1 MYPPGFEVY
10 ITLGLQ
16 NTSSKGDT
24 MSNDD
29 LPPSFDAPESD
40 AHQGPPPQP
49 LPEPEPEKEVD
60 LSDFRQ
66 LFNLVRSGKEDELKV
81 AVAKH
86 LQKLVLDHG
95 VQDYLVI
102 YLFDSERSIGSSH
115 ANDLYEAAAE
125 GKKAKDIL
133 LIIQSDGGRIEPA
146 YLASKTCKR
155 LAKDRFLAVVP
166 RRAKS
171 AATLLALGAD
181 EIHMGLMSELGPI
194 DPQIGGYPALGLTN
208 ALNKVAEL
216 AAKFPRS
223 SDMWSKYLGA
233 KLNLNDLGYFDRV
246 TESAAQYAERLMRAK
261 LLPEGKTATGTA
273 SHFVNHY
280 KDHSFVID
288 YDEAISLLGTG
299 TIKID
304 TKEYAFGNAVYGF
317 LNLVELALSAFQDK
331 DFALVGNETGWQTR
345 KQEPSK

>member
-1 MYPPGFEVY
+1 M
-10 ITLGLQ
+10 
-16 NTSSKGDT
+16 TSE
-24 MSNDD
+24 D
-29 LPPSFDAPESD
+29 LTPSFDAADSENQHAPDSSP
-40 AHQGPPPQP
+40 AS
-49 LPEPEPEKEVD
+49 EPEPKKEVD

-81 AVAKH
+81 AVAEH
-86 LQKLVLDHG
+86 LRKLAVDHG
-95 VQDYLVI
+95 VQNYLI
-102 YLFDSERSIGSSH
+102 LYLFDSERSIGNTH

-125 GKKAKDIL
+125 GKRQKDIL
-133 LIIQSDGGRIEPA
+133 LVIQSAGGRIEPA

-155 LAKDRFLAVVP
+155 LAKNRFLAVVP

-171 AATLLALGAD
+171 AATLMALGAD

-261 LLPEGKTATGTA
+261 TLPDGKTVTGTA

-288 YDEAISLLGTG
+288 YDEAISLLGEG
-299 TIKID
+299 TVKLD
-304 TKEYAFGNAVYGF
+304 TKEYAFGNAAYGL

-331 DFALVGNETGWQTR
+331 DFALVGNETGWHTR
-345 KQEPSK
+345 KQEASK

>member
-1 MYPPGFEVY
+1 MKSEELNPSSDTPDSEAHEEATAPP
-10 ITLGLQ
+10 
-16 NTSSKGDT
+16 
-24 MSNDD
+24 
-29 LPPSFDAPESD
+29 A
-40 AHQGPPPQP
+40 
-49 LPEPEPEKEVD
+49 PEPEQKSETD

-66 LFNLVRSGKEDELKV
+66 LITLIRTGKEDDLKS
-81 AVAKH
+81 AVARH
-86 LQKLVLDHG
+86 LRKLAVDHG
-95 VQDYLVI
+95 MQDYLVL
-102 YLFDSERSIGSSH
+102 YLFDTERSIGSTH
-115 ANDLYEAAAE
+115 ANELYEAAAE
-125 GKKAKDIL
+125 GKKQKDIL
-133 LIIQSDGGRIEPA
+133 LIIQSSGGRIEPA

-223 SDMWSKYLGA
+223 SDMWSKYLGT
-233 KLNLNDLGYFDRV
+233 KLDLNDLGYFDRV
-246 TESAAQYAERLMRAK
+246 TESAAQYAERLMRGK
-261 LLPEGKTATGTA
+261 TLPEGKTATATA

-288 YDEAISLLGTG
+288 YDEAIGLLGTD

-317 LNLVELALSAFQDK
+317 LNFLELLLSALQDK
-331 DFALVGNETGWQTR
+331 DFALVGNETGWHTK

>member
-1 MYPPGFEVY
+1 MKNEELNPNSDVPDSEVHQEPAAPP
-10 ITLGLQ
+10 
-16 NTSSKGDT
+16 
-24 MSNDD
+24 
-29 LPPSFDAPESD
+29 APESV
-40 AHQGPPPQP
+40 PKS
-49 LPEPEPEKEVD
+49 ERD

-66 LFNLVRSGKEDELKV
+66 LFTLVRSGKEDDLKS
-81 AVAKH
+81 AVADH
-86 LQKLVLDHG
+86 LRKLAVDHG
-95 VQDYLVI
+95 MQDYLVL
-102 YLFDSERSIGSSH
+102 YLFDTERSIGSTH

-125 GKKAKDIL
+125 GKKQKDIL
-133 LIIQSDGGRIEPA
+133 LVIQSSGGRIEPA

-223 SDMWSKYLGA
+223 SDMWSKYLGT
-233 KLNLNDLGYFDRV
+233 KLDLNDLGYFDRV
-246 TESAAQYAERLMRAK
+246 TESAAQYAERLMHAK
-261 LLPEGKTATGTA
+261 NLPEGKTVTATA

-288 YDEAISLLGTG
+288 YDEAIGLLGTD

-304 TKEYAFGNAVYGF
+304 TKEYAFGNTVYGF
-317 LNLVELALSAFQDK
+317 LNLLELALSAFQDK
-331 DFALVGNETGWQTR
+331 DFALVGNETGWHTKNQQPN
-345 KQEPSK
+345 K

>member
-1 MYPPGFEVY
+1 MKKDELTLSGATPDPEEQKESNISHPPE
-10 ITLGLQ
+10 TD
-16 NTSSKGDT
+16 SK
-24 MSNDD
+24 
-29 LPPSFDAPESD
+29 
-40 AHQGPPPQP
+40 
-49 LPEPEPEKEVD
+49 KEVD
-60 LSDFRQ
+60 LSDLRQ
-66 LFNLVRSGKEDELKV
+66 LVMLVRSGKDDELKI
-81 AVAKH
+81 AVAQH
-86 LQKLVLDHG
+86 LRKLAVDHGMQNYLVL
-95 VQDYLVI
+95 
-102 YLFDSERSIGSSH
+102 YLFDTERSISSNH

-125 GKKAKDIL
+125 GKKQKDIL
-133 LIIQSDGGRIEPA
+133 LVIQSSGGRIEPA

-194 DPQIGGYPALGLTN
+194 DPQINGYPALGLTN

-233 KLNLNDLGYFDRV
+233 KLDLNDLGYFDRV

-261 LLPEGKTATGTA
+261 ALPEGKTAAATA

-288 YDEAISLLGTG
+288 YDEAIGLLGTE

-304 TKEYAFGNAVYGF
+304 SKEYAFGNAVYGF
-317 LNLVELALSAFQDK
+317 LNLVELFLNAFQDK
-331 DFALVGNETGWQTR
+331 DFALVGDETGWRTT
-345 KQEPSK
+345 KQDSSR

>member
-1 MYPPGFEVY
+1 MKDEQSG
-10 ITLGLQ
+10 T
-16 NTSSKGDT
+16 
-24 MSNDD
+24 
-29 LPPSFDAPESD
+29 SFDTADSTAD
-40 AHQGPPPQP
+40 
-49 LPEPEPEKEVD
+49 LPEPAPEQKKDPD

-66 LFNLVRSGKEDELKV
+66 LFSMVRAGKEDDFKA
-81 AVAKH
+81 AVAAH
-86 LQKLVLDHG
+86 LRKLAAAHGMDDYRVL
-95 VQDYLVI
+95 
-102 YLFDSERSIGSSH
+102 YLFDNERSIGNYH

-125 GKKAKDIL
+125 GKKEKDIL
-133 LIIQSDGGRIEPA
+133 LVVQSGGGRIEPA

-155 LAKDRFLAVVP
+155 LAKSRFLVVVP

-233 KLNLNDLGYFDRV
+233 KLDLNDLGYFDRV
-246 TESAAQYAERLMRAK
+246 SESAAQYAERLMRNK
-261 LLPEGKTATGTA
+261 TLPDGKTAAATA

-288 YDEAISLLGTG
+288 YDEAISLLGTT
-299 TIKID
+299 TIKTD
-304 TKEYAFGNAVYGF
+304 TKEYGFGNAVYGF
-317 LNLVELALSAFQDK
+317 LQLVEAALSAFQDR
-331 DFALVGNETGWQTR
+331 DFALVGDESGWHTK
-345 KQEPSK
+345 KQEAK

>member
-1 MYPPGFEVY
+1 MPGK
-10 ITLGLQ
+10 
-16 NTSSKGDT
+16 NTT
-24 MSNDD
+24 
-29 LPPSFDAPESD
+29 PSAGPEQLESQSVPEASPAAESD
-40 AHQGPPPQP
+40 SK
-49 LPEPEPEKEVD
+49 KEVD
-60 LSDFRQ
+60 LSEIRQ
-66 LFNLVRSGKEDELKV
+66 LFALAHSGKEEELKIEV
-81 AVAKH
+81 GKH
-86 LQKLVLDHG
+86 LHKLAANHG
-95 VQDYLVI
+95 VDDYLI
-102 YLFDSERSIGSSH
+102 LYLFDNERSISSKH
-115 ANDLYEAAAE
+115 ANDLYEAAVKG
-125 GKKAKDIL
+125 GKQKNIL
-133 LIIQSDGGRIEPA
+133 LVIQSGGGHIEPA

-155 LAKDRFLAVVP
+155 LAKEKFLAVVP

-233 KLNLNDLGYFDRV
+233 KLDLNDLGYFDRV
-246 TESAAQYAERLMRAK
+246 TESAAQYAERLMRTK
-261 LLPEGKTATGTA
+261 TLPDGKTVVGTA

-288 YDEAISLLGTG
+288 YDEAISLLGTN

-304 TKEYAFGNAVYGF
+304 TKEYAFGNAAYGF

-331 DFALVGNETGWQTR
+331 DFALVGDEAGWHTKDQPPG
-345 KQEPSK
+345 K

>member
-1 MYPPGFEVY
+1 MK
-10 ITLGLQ
+10 
-16 NTSSKGDT
+16 N
-24 MSNDD
+24 ND
-29 LPPSFDAPESD
+29 LSPSFDDSEPDEQQIPNSDSVPTPESD
-40 AHQGPPPQP
+40 SAK
-49 LPEPEPEKEVD
+49 EPD

-66 LFNLVRSGKEDELKV
+66 LFKMVNSGKEDELKS

-86 LQKLVLDHG
+86 LRKLASDHQMQAYQVL
-95 VQDYLVI
+95 
-102 YLFDSERSIGSSH
+102 YLFDTERSINSTH
-115 ANDLYEAAAE
+115 ANELYEAAAL
-125 GKKAKDIL
+125 GKKQKDIL
-133 LIIQSDGGRIEPA
+133 LVIQSPGGRIEPA

-223 SDMWSKYLGA
+223 SDMWSKYLGT

-261 LLPEGKTATGTA
+261 TLPDGKTATTTA

-288 YDEAISLLGTG
+288 YDEAISLLGTS

-317 LNLVELALSAFQDK
+317 LNLVELALSAFHNK
-331 DFALVGNETGWQTR
+331 DFALVGDETGWSTR

>member
-1 MYPPGFEVY
+1 M
-10 ITLGLQ
+10 
-16 NTSSKGDT
+16 KD
-24 MSNDD
+24 DD
-29 LPPSFDAPESD
+29 LTPTCDAPDSVDQEEPTT
-40 AHQGPPPQP
+40 PPA
-49 LPEPEPEKEVD
+49 PEPEPKVEED

-66 LFNLVRSGKEDELKV
+66 LFKLVRSGKEEDLKA
-81 AVAKH
+81 AVARH
-86 LQKLVLDHG
+86 LRKLVAAHG
-95 VQDYLVI
+95 MHNYLI
-102 YLFDSERSIGSSH
+102 LYLFDSERSIGNTH

-125 GKKAKDIL
+125 GKKQKDIL
-133 LIIQSDGGRIEPA
+133 LVIQSSGGRIEPA

-155 LAKDRFLAVVP
+155 LAKDKFLAVVP

-233 KLNLNDLGYFDRV
+233 KLDLNDLGYFDRV

-261 LLPEGKTATGTA
+261 TLPEGKTATATA

-288 YDEAISLLGTG
+288 YDEAIGLLGTG

-317 LNLVELALSAFQDK
+317 LNLVELALNAFQDK
-331 DFALVGNETGWQTR
+331 DFALVGDETGWHTK

>member
-1 MYPPGFEVY
+1 MKRDAPS
-10 ITLGLQ
+10 
-16 NTSSKGDT
+16 TSY
-24 MSNDD
+24 
-29 LPPSFDAPESD
+29 DAPEPVDSGEP
-40 AHQGPPPQP
+40 ATQP
-49 LPEPEPEKEVD
+49 EQAKKPD

-66 LFNLVRSGKEDELKV
+66 LFALVRTGKEDELKA
-81 AVAKH
+81 AVATH
-86 LQKLVLDHG
+86 LRKLASDHG
-95 VQDYLVI
+95 MNGYRVL
-102 YLFDSERSIGSSH
+102 YLFDNERSIGSYH

-125 GKKAKDIL
+125 GKRQQDIL
-133 LIIQSDGGRIEPA
+133 LVVQSTGGRIEPA

-155 LAKDRFLAVVP
+155 LAKDRFLVVVP

-216 AAKFPRS
+216 AAKFPKS

-233 KLNLNDLGYFDRV
+233 KLDLNDLGYFDRV
-246 TESAAQYAERLMRAK
+246 SESAAQYAERLMRDK
-261 LLPEGKTATGTA
+261 TLPEGRTPSATA

-288 YDEAISLLGTG
+288 YDEAISLLGTS
-299 TIKID
+299 TIKTD

-317 LNLVELALSAFQDK
+317 LNLVELALSAFQDR
-331 DFALVGNETGWQTR
+331 DFALVGDETGWHTK
-345 KQEPSK
+345 KQEPK

>member
-1 MYPPGFEVY
+1 MKSDELNPSNNTPDSEANEEAAAPP
-10 ITLGLQ
+10 
-16 NTSSKGDT
+16 
-24 MSNDD
+24 
-29 LPPSFDAPESD
+29 APEPAPKS
-40 AHQGPPPQP
+40 
-49 LPEPEPEKEVD
+49 EMD
-60 LSDFRQ
+60 LSDFGQ
-66 LFNLVRSGKEDELKV
+66 LITLIQSGKEDDLKS
-81 AVAKH
+81 AVARH
-86 LQKLVLDHG
+86 LRNLAVDYG
-95 VQDYLVI
+95 MQDYLVL
-102 YLFDSERSIGSSH
+102 YLFDNDRSIGSTH
-115 ANDLYEAAAE
+115 ANDLYEAADE
-125 GKKAKDIL
+125 GKKQKDIL
-133 LIIQSDGGRIEPA
+133 LIIQSSGGRIEPA

-194 DPQIGGYPALGLTN
+194 DPQINGYPALGLTN

-223 SDMWSKYLGA
+223 SDMWSKYLGT
-233 KLNLNDLGYFDRV
+233 KLDLNDLGYFDRV

-261 LLPEGKTATGTA
+261 TLPDGKTATATA

-288 YDEAISLLGTG
+288 YDEAIGLLGTD

-304 TKEYAFGNAVYGF
+304 TKEYDFGNAVYGF
-317 LNLVELALSAFQDK
+317 LNLLELVLSALQKK
-331 DFALVGNETGWQTR
+331 DFALVGNETGWHTKKR
-345 KQEPSK
+345 EPSK

>member
-1 MYPPGFEVY
+1 MKSTDVNPPNGTADSQDHQE
-10 ITLGLQ
+10 TAA
-16 NTSSKGDT
+16 
-24 MSNDD
+24 
-29 LPPSFDAPESD
+29 PPAPEPDSKS
-40 AHQGPPPQP
+40 
-49 LPEPEPEKEVD
+49 ETD

-66 LFNLVRSGKEDELKV
+66 LFALIRSGKEDDLKS
-81 AVAKH
+81 AVARH
-86 LQKLVLDHG
+86 LKKLASDHG
-95 VQDYLVI
+95 MQDYLVL
-102 YLFDSERSIGSSH
+102 YLFDTERSIGSSH

-125 GKKAKDIL
+125 GKKQKDII
-133 LIIQSDGGRIEPA
+133 LIIQSSGGRIEPA

-155 LAKDRFLAVVP
+155 LAKNRFLAVVP

-223 SDMWSKYLGA
+223 SDMWSKYLGT
-233 KLNLNDLGYFDRV
+233 KLDLNDLGYFDRV

-261 LLPEGKTATGTA
+261 TLPEGKTATATA

-288 YDEAISLLGTG
+288 YDEAIGLLGTD

-317 LNLVELALSAFQDK
+317 LNLLELALSAFQDK
-331 DFALVGNETGWQTR
+331 DFALVGNETGWHT
-345 KQEPSK
+345 KNQEPSK

>member
-1 MYPPGFEVY
+1 MG
-10 ITLGLQ
+10 
-16 NTSSKGDT
+16 
-24 MSNDD
+24 
-29 LPPSFDAPESD
+29 A
-40 AHQGPPPQP
+40 
-49 LPEPEPEKEVD
+49 
-60 LSDFRQ
+60 LS
-66 LFNLVRSGKEDELKV
+66 L
-81 AVAKH
+81 H
-86 LQKLVLDHG
+86 
-95 VQDYLVI
+95 I
-102 YLFDSERSIGSSH
+102 W
-115 ANDLYEAAAE
+115 
-125 GKKAKDIL
+125 
-133 LIIQSDGGRIEPA
+133 
-146 YLASKTCKR
+146 LARPVR

-233 KLNLNDLGYFDRV
+233 KLDLNDLGYFDRV

-261 LLPEGKTATGTA
+261 TLPEGKTATATA

-288 YDEAISLLGTG
+288 YDEAIGLLGTG

-304 TKEYAFGNAVYGF
+304 TEEYAFGNAVYGF
-317 LNLVELALSAFQDK
+317 LNLVELSLSAFQDK
-331 DFALVGNETGWQTR
+331 DVALVGDETGWHTK

>member
-1 MYPPGFEVY
+1 MKSDELNTSGGTPDSEVY
-10 ITLGLQ
+10 EEAAVPTA
-16 NTSSKGDT
+16 TEAATKSET
-24 MSNDD
+24 
-29 LPPSFDAPESD
+29 
-40 AHQGPPPQP
+40 
-49 LPEPEPEKEVD
+49 D

-66 LFNLVRSGKEDELKV
+66 LITLIRSGKEDDLKT
-81 AVAKH
+81 AVARH
-86 LQKLVLDHG
+86 LRKLAVDHG
-95 VQDYLVI
+95 MQDYLVL
-102 YLFDSERSIGSSH
+102 YLFDTERSIGSPH

-125 GKKAKDIL
+125 GKKQKDIL
-133 LIIQSDGGRIEPA
+133 LIIQSSGGRIEPA

-223 SDMWSKYLGA
+223 SDMWSKYLGT
-233 KLNLNDLGYFDRV
+233 KLDLNNLGYFDRV
-246 TESAAQYAERLMRAK
+246 TESAAQYAERLMRTK
-261 LLPEGKTATGTA
+261 TLPEGKTATTTA

-288 YDEAISLLGTG
+288 YDEAIGLLGTD

-317 LNLVELALSAFQDK
+317 LNLLELVLSAIQNK
-331 DFALVGNETGWQTR
+331 DFALVGNETGWHTA